1 MAWAVVSERRRRAS
15 SRISSTSRPVTSASL
30 KYSASSM
37 RVSCCWRAVTAVT
50 VPPTSSLGSARVKMA
65 FG

>member
-30 KYSASSM
+30 KYSVSSM
-37 RVSCCWRAVTAVT
+37 RVICCSRAVSAVT
-50 VPPTSSLGSARVKMA
+50 VPPKCSLGSASTKEA

>member
-30 KYSASSM
+30 KYSVSSM

-50 VPPTSSLGSARVKMA
+50 VPPNSSLGSARVKMA